1 MEEFFNFQG
10 ILIELQDDFFNNI
23 TKNRSVIK
31 NEVYNCAVTIN
42 DATAITFI
50 GNNAEG
56 CVLNDR
62 NTDLGK
68 YNWKPYTVAN
78 KQMKDILHNSKF
90 NYIDFMITDVEGSE
104 LSLLKSINFVF
115 PIFCI
120 IIEAHSGE
128 QEKNKMDLNL
138 KKDSAVMKYG

>member
-1 MEEFFNFQG
+1 
-10 ILIELQDDFFNNI
+10 
-23 TKNRSVIK
+23 
-31 NEVYNCAVTIN
+31 
-42 DATAITFI
+42 
-50 GNNAEG
+50 
-56 CVLNDR
+56 
-62 NTDLGK
+62 
-68 YNWKPYTVAN
+68 
-78 KQMKDILHNSKF
+78 MKDILHNSKF